1 MAALIDRDEAV
12 FVGIDVAKDELV
24 IAERPS
30 GRTWSVPNAPA
41 ALAELAAALAQLT
54 PVRVVLEATGGYERA
69 AVAALHAAAVPVV
82 VANPRQVRHFARSI
96 GRLAKTDALDAAV
109 LAQFAEAVP
118 LPVRAPLDAATQE
131 LDGWVE
137 RRGQLVQQLAAAL
150 DGWVER
156 RGQLV
161 QQLAAERLRRASAH
175 PNVRPRVVR
184 HIEWLEEELAAVEQ
198 EIAEHLA
205 ESSALAEK
213 AALLDSVPGIGPVTA
228 AMLVAQVPELGRIEP
243 KALAALI
250 GVAPLNRDS
259 GKLRG
264 KRSTWGGRA
273 AVRTALY
280 MPTRTA
286 CRHNPVIRAFYQ
298 RLIDAGKP
306 PLVAVIA
313 CMRKLLTI
321 CNAIVASQQ
330 PWNPHFKPATS

>member
-41 ALAELAAALAQLT
+41 ALAELATALAQLT

-131 LDGWVE
+131 LDGWI
-137 RRGQLVQQLAAAL
+137 
-150 DGWVER
+150 ER

>member
-1 MAALIDRDEAV
+1 MAAVIGRDEAV

-41 ALAELAAALAQLT
+41 ALTKLATELAQLT

-82 VANPRQVRHFARSI
+82 VANPRQVRHFARSL
-96 GRLAKTDALDAAV
+96 GQLAKTDALDAAV
-109 LAQFAEAVP
+109 LAQFAEAVA

-137 RRGQLVQQLAAAL
+137 RRGQLVQQL
-150 DGWVER
+150 G
-156 RGQLV
+156 
-161 QQLAAERLRRASAH
+161 AERLRLASAH

-198 EIAEHLA
+198 QIAEHLA

-213 AALLDSVPGIGPVTA
+213 AALLDSVPGIGAVTA

-264 KRSTWGGRA
+264 KRGTWGGRA

-286 CRHNPVIRAFYQ
+286 CRHNPVIRAFYR

-330 PWNPHFKPATS
+330 PWNPDIKPATS

>member
-1 MAALIDRDEAV
+1 MSSRVGDAAAV
-12 FVGIDVAKDELV
+12 FVGIDVAKHELV
-24 IAERPS
+24 VAERPS
-30 GRTWSVPNAPA
+30 GRTWSVPNEPA
-41 ALAELAAALAQLT
+41 ALTDLATELHQRAPT
-54 PVRVVLEATGGYERA
+54 RVVLEATGGYERGV
-69 AVAALHAAAVPVV
+69 VAALHAAAVPVV
-82 VANPRQVRHFARSI
+82 VANPRQVRQFARSV

-131 LDGWVE
+131 LEGWVE
-137 RRGQLVQQLAAAL
+137 RRRQLVQQL
-150 DGWVER
+150 G
-156 RGQLV
+156 
-161 QQLAAERLRRASAH
+161 AERLRLASAH
-175 PNVRPRVVR
+175 PSVRPRVAR
-184 HIEWLEEELAAVEQ
+184 HIEWLEEELAAVEAK
-198 EIAEHLA
+198 IAELLA
-205 ESSALAEK
+205 QSSDLAEK
-213 AALLDSVPGIGPVTA
+213 AALLDSVPGIGAITA

-273 AVRTALY
+273 DVRTALY

-298 RLIDAGKP
+298 RLIAAGKQ
-306 PLVAVIA
+306 PLVALIA

-321 CNAIVASQQ
+321 CNAIVASTK
-330 PWNPHFKPATS
+330 PWDPDFRPATS

>member
-30 GRTWSVPNAPA
+30 GRTWSVRNEPA
-41 ALAELAAALAQLT
+41 ALAELATALAQLT

-137 RRGQLVQQLAAAL
+137 RRRQV
-150 DGWVER
+150 VE
-156 RGQLV
+156 
-161 QQLAAERLRRASAH
+161 QLAAERLRRASAH

-298 RLIDAGKP
+298 RLINAGKP

-330 PWNPHFKPATS
+330 PWNPDFKPATS

>member
-1 MAALIDRDEAV
+1 MAALIGRDEAV
-12 FVGIDVAKDELV
+12 FVGIDGAKDELV
-24 IAERPS
+24 VAERPS
-30 GRTWSVPNAPA
+30 GRTWSVPNEPA
-41 ALAELAAALAQLT
+41 ALADLATELAQLT
-54 PVRVVLEATGGYERA
+54 PVRVVVEATGGYERA

-82 VANPRQVRHFARSI
+82 VANPRQVRQFARSL

-137 RRGQLVQQLAAAL
+137 RRRQVVQQL
-150 DGWVER
+150 G
-156 RGQLV
+156 
-161 QQLAAERLRRASAH
+161 AERLRLASAH
-175 PNVRPRVVR
+175 PSVRPRVAR

-198 EIAEHLA
+198 TIAEHLA

-213 AALLDSVPGIGPVTA
+213 AALLDSVPGIGAVTA

-330 PWNPHFKPATS
+330 PWNPDIKPATS